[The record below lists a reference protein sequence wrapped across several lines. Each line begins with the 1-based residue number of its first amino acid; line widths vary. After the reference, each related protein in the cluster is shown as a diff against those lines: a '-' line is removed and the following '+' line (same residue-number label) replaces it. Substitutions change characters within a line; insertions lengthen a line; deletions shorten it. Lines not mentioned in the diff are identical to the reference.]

1 MLWRQVWNWL
11 RREEGQDLTEYAL
24 LVVLIAV
31 ACLAAVTTLGT
42 QIMAMWDNA
51 AATLGGL

>member
-11 RREEGQDLTEYAL
+11 HDEEGQDLTEYAL

-31 ACLAAVTTLGT
+31 ACVAAVTTLGT
-42 QIMAMWDNA
+42 QIMAMWNNA